1 MKGVN
6 KVILIGRVGLD
17 PELRNLDN
25 NRSKLNIRLA
35 TTESYKDSNGEWK
48 DITDWHN
55 VVMWGNMA
63 ERGFRDIKKRNLI
76 YIEGKNRTR
85 SWEDKD
91 GNRKYIT
98 EVIADYYQNL
108 TPRDM
113 RQSDDEP
120 DNQSDDIQD
129 DNHHDTDMD
138 DIF

>member
-17 PELRNLDN
+17 PEMRNLDN

-76 YIEGKNRTR
+76 YVEGKNRTR

-98 EVIADYYQNL
+98 EVIADYFQNL
-108 TPRDM
+108 TPRDL
-113 RQSDDEP
+113 RQDEIEEDDTSNNIEDTP
-120 DNQSDDIQD
+120 DYN
-129 DNHHDTDMD
+129 D